1 VPEAGSCSAA
11 KGIIIRSPRRAQ
23 NTASCGASLREKVI
37 DVSRRLSK
45 SALSFQ
51 VHAGRGD
58 AITLGVENCD
68 LITVI
73 AFVAQ
78 YKFAFVGALCGAST
92 SHRDKRRAR
101 ARRSRAAGET
111 LAQITAS
118 ARSQVDGASFT
129 NAGP

>member
-1 VPEAGSCSAA
+1 M
-11 KGIIIRSPRRAQ
+11 
-23 NTASCGASLREKVI
+23 ASCGSSLREKVI

-78 YKFAFVGALCGAST
+78 YKLISAMAMCAGC
-92 SHRDKRRAR
+92 HRGNCVLL
-101 ARRSRAAGET
+101 AA
-111 LAQITAS
+111 
-118 ARSQVDGASFT
+118 
-129 NAGP
+129 